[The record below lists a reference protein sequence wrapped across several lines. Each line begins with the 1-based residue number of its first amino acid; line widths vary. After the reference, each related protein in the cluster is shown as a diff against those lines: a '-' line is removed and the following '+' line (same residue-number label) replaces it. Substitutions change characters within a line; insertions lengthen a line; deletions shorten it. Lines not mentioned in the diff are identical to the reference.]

1 MRLKPIPLNEFHA
14 HVKKMHENRDYG
26 FEEEYQVSMCGT
38 KLCQLIVFHIIVMD
52 VYSV

>member
-26 FEEEYQVSMCGT
+26 FEEEYQVCMCDIV
-38 KLCQLIVFHIIVMD
+38 LIVSHS
-52 VYSV
+52 YK